1 MNDRI
6 ALSGSLKFV
15 TLPDIFQILG
25 GNSSS
30 GVLKLTSQYSPHTGI
45 IYLSR
50 GNPINAEHGPLKGL
64 EALNNMFGWADGE
77 YLFYVDNVESVDDV
91 IKKSRMEIVLDA
103 LRLLDDG
110 KIKKIGPLDYIPA
123 AIPGK
128 NENDDRTILKGPLTD
143 YLYVVRE
150 DFYKDG
156 EYIVREGLHGKWI
169 WSVYEGTVKITKE
182 TQSGP
187 LTIAR
192 LGEGC
197 FIGTLRALL
206 YGEYERNATVT
217 AEGDVRLCLL
227 DAEPFYHEYAK
238 LSLDFRGLLLSL
250 DQRLRKLNERA
261 YDLCLSGGKAHES
274 PFSSRPVNHNLN
286 IEEDLYRIVEGNAQI
301 ITSCS
306 TDEKHLLTL
315 KKNDFMGYI
324 PFIDFGHE
332 PRLAKIIPSKD
343 IETEKVD
350 IQKIKEEYETL
361 SRTFKNL
368 IFNIGSYISSTTSLV
383 QNLNSSN

>member
-1 MNDRI
+1 MNNRI

-25 GNSSS
+25 GNSST
-30 GVLKLTSQYSPHTGI
+30 GVLKLSTQYSPHTGK
-45 IYLSR
+45 IYISR
-50 GNPINAEHGPLKGL
+50 GNPINAENGPIKGL
-64 EALNNMFGWADGE
+64 DALYNMFGWADGE
-77 YLFYVDNVESVDDV
+77 YLFYVDNVESVDV
-91 IKKSRMEIVLDA
+91 AIKKSRMEIVLDA
-103 LRLLDDG
+103 LRMLDDG
-110 KIKKIGPLDYIPA
+110 EIKKIGPLDYTSEG
-123 AIPGK
+123 IPGK
-128 NENDDRTILKGPLTD
+128 NVDNDRTILKGPLTD

-150 DFYKDG
+150 DFFKDG
-156 EYIVREGLHGKWI
+156 EYIVKEGLHGKWI
-169 WSVYEGTVKITKE
+169 WSVYEGTVKISKE
-182 TQSGP
+182 TQNGP

-238 LSLDFRGLLLSL
+238 LSIDFRRLLLSL

-261 YDLCLSGGKAHES
+261 YDLCLSGGKEHDI
-274 PFSSRPVNHNLN
+274 PFPSGSVNHDLN
-286 IEEDLYRIVEGNAQI
+286 MEEDLYRIVEGNAQVV
-301 ITSCS
+301 SRGPK
-306 TDEKHLLTL
+306 DKKYLLSL
-315 KKNDFMGYI
+315 EEDDFMGNI

-332 PRLAKIIPSKD
+332 PGSATIIPSKD

-350 IQKIKEEYETL
+350 IEKIKEEYQEM

-383 QNLNSSN
+383 QNINSRN